1 MKNTINRREFLKRLG
16 TTGALVA
23 GVTAGGFLLHNRKT
37 GREVAKTLKI
47 PKYDIELGASDMQM
61 AIARGTD
68 VDEMVKSALGEMGG
82 IGKFIKKSDVVFI
95 KPNVAFD
102 RPPKLG
108 ATTNPDVVAA
118 VIDACR
124 GAGAKEVLVGDNP
137 INSPESC
144 FYKSGIK
151 QAVERSGGQIIYPTK
166 SAFEVVE
173 VGGVAIREW
182 QAFYAPFRKAT
193 KLIGIA
199 PVKDHNL
206 CHASMSMKNWYG
218 FLGEGR
224 NRFHQKIN
232 DVIAD
237 LALLIKPTLVFLDGT
252 RVLMRNGPTGGSLND
267 VAEGNTIACGV
278 DMVALDSF
286 GYTELLERNL
296 SELQYVHK
304 AHERG
309 LGNKDWRSLNYR
321 EISG

>member
-1 MKNTINRREFLKRLG
+1 MERREFLKKLG
-16 TTGALVA
+16 TTGIMIA
-23 GVTAGGFLLHNRKT
+23 GATTGAFVLHNRKT
-37 GREVAKTLKI
+37 GLEESKTFKI
-47 PKYDIELGASDMQM
+47 PKYNIELGSSD
-61 AIARGTD
+61 
-68 VDEMVKSALGEMGG
+68 VEMVITRGNEIDKMVNAAFTEMGG
-82 IGKFIKKSDVVFI
+82 VEKFIKKDDVVFI

-108 ATTNPDVVAA
+108 ATTNPEVVAA
-118 VIDACR
+118 VIKECQK
-124 GAGAKEVLVGDNP
+124 AGARKIIVGDNP

-151 QAVERSGGQIIYPTK
+151 QAVEKSGAQIIYPTK
-166 SAFEVVE
+166 SAFELIE
-173 VGGVAIREW
+173 IGGKAINKW
-182 QAFYAPFRKAT
+182 DAFYEPFKNAT
-193 KLIGIA
+193 KIIGIA

-218 FLGEGR
+218 LLGEGR

-237 LALLIKPTLVFLDGT
+237 FALMVKPTLLFMDGT

-267 VAEGNTIACGV
+267 VVEGNTIACGV

-286 GYTELLERNL
+286 GYTELLERNID
-296 SELQYVHK
+296 ELKYVHN

-309 LGNKDWRSLNYR
+309 LGNKNWKSLNYR
-321 EISG
+321 EVSI